1 MGGLEN
7 MNQEFRY
14 VPKYKMGIKILTQK
28 QLANVFPTYENLFE
42 RLENHRNEIFTSKVW
57 TDLGER
63 YQYNLMYD
71 NVFSIFGKRGTGKTS
86 AIFTLKHMIENSME
100 HCCDVVF
107 PIIMPEMIPDNGN
120 LLGWIMALLEES
132 IIKIEEKIKAK
143 RNIRPESSFFD
154 NCRFN
159 TNNPLRKQYNSLCEL
174 CFSQSYNPMGE
185 TSFYDAIGNSAQ
197 QTKNSYAFA
206 KNITR
211 FWTTFVGAVMEG
223 NDISTQVEAKQ
234 LPLLYFIF
242 DDVDLS
248 PDKAEQLLSLI
259 TKYLSHPNLIV
270 IITADEEM
278 FLEVLENNLNK
289 KIGRGNINRENWE
302 VLHYYEYQE
311 MEQAVTQEGSDN
323 IAALY
328 LNKVLP
334 PANSYYLDKFQDY
347 KKKRQF
353 INKDNDLEIEMNQLL
368 NRFIGHDDL
377 NNRDNFLYYKHN
389 FISFYLAFFG
399 DTSRQL
405 SNGYF
410 ILEELILNLIHDTE
424 DYFKTGNLALLH
436 SNVFHQI
443 KHFLYST
450 LHANNS
456 IDIPIGEIQP
466 LVSNLFMYEYNQWKL
481 YLNFSYLNKRF
492 HELYTELA
500 NKGKLNSQIQQNLS
514 LYALLFL
521 TENLLLILNKKL
533 DGQLNPKGK
542 QLHGYK
548 EITNFMNRYL
558 FNGAVLVSEG
568 WDKASGYFF
577 YHYEELMQN
586 NVLRAYADI
595 FEPNFMYSYLH
606 CFSLK
611 AEIEK
616 EITRAQLM
624 EWYLQDKQWL
634 LTITKLI
641 YIAYSNIY
649 LIDQDCLEQ
658 VGIAFRIRCSYLKTI
673 EKDITWLVSN
683 YLEGYDFLEKSRELL
698 NNSPLYLS
706 EFTKS
711 AENSANVRD
720 DFCRMV
726 KNTLFKESK
735 NMVTLTNVANFINE
749 TFLDDDNMF
758 TNICLFL
765 KEDSLFQTGFNF
777 MDNIRAN
784 RVLLNLKSDLITLG
798 DNFFYII
805 VIDTE
810 KFIEGV
816 TILRSLNYSN
826 FNVRLEPYMEALKG
840 KENGAVINKR
850 ELYAILE
857 DVRNYLLNVRK
868 NDREAI
874 NSETYGVSVEA
885 FHDIL
890 DSLDY
895 GVNPSNL
902 DKAIEFVMK
911 TELYKAF
918 IPLFLS
924 SYVMN
929 AHTEEHLL
937 SYEELKYIT
946 IKSSE
951 QDIKKVEH
959 YYYKLYLE
967 LCSLLKEE
975 NSLKIQE
982 EDEVVRIESIDNME
996 DIEVIPSAQ
1005 ELLEKES
1012 DLKQPDKEGILTDG
1026 NPLEGNLKDGIP
1038 KEVLLE
1044 EGRNFEGALRDEKSK
1059 ESKNKERKTVNFHTD
1074 RISRHQVP
1082 EEVLK
1087 KTVIMTEE
1095 ETGFSEDDT
1104 EKWEYMGNEFTDTI
1118 KDAIQD
1124 AINQYYAR
1132 IIRGIEDE
1140 QI

>member
-1 MGGLEN
+1 MNEGGVYMGGLN
-7 MNQEFRY
+7 DRNQEFRY

-28 QLANVFPTYENLFE
+28 QLANVFPTYDNLFE

-86 AIFTLKHMIENSME
+86 AIFTLKHMIEHSVE

-132 IIKIEEKIKAK
+132 ISRIEEKIKAK
-143 RNIRPESSFFD
+143 RNISTESSFFD

-211 FWTTFVGAVMEG
+211 FWTTFVEAVMEA
-223 NDISTQVEAKQ
+223 NDISIQIEAKQ

-289 KIGRGNINRENWE
+289 KIGRGNTGKENWE
-302 VLHYYEYQE
+302 VIHYYEYQE
-311 MEQAVTQEGSDN
+311 MEQAVTQERSNN

-334 PANSYYLDKFQDY
+334 PANSYYLDKFLDY

-353 INKDNDLEIEMNQLL
+353 INKDNNLEIELNQLL
-368 NRFIGHDDL
+368 NRFIGQE
-377 NNRDNFLYYKHN
+377 NENGKENFLYYKNN

-410 ILEELILNLIHDTE
+410 ILEELIQNLIHESE
-424 DYFKTGNLALLH
+424 DYTRTGNTLLLL

-492 HELYTELA
+492 HEIYAELV
-500 NKGKLNSQIQQNLS
+500 NKGKLNSQIQQNLA
-514 LYALLFL
+514 LYALLFF
-521 TENLLLILNKKL
+521 TENLLLILNRKL
-533 DGQLNPKGK
+533 NGKLNPKGK

-558 FNGAVLVSEG
+558 FNGAILVSEN
-568 WDKASGYFF
+568 WDKSSGYFF

-611 AEIEK
+611 VEIEK
-616 EITRAQLM
+616 EITKAQLVD
-624 EWYLQDKQWL
+624 WYLQDKQWL

-649 LIDQDCLEQ
+649 LIDQNCLEQ

-673 EKDITWLVSN
+673 EKDITWFVGN
-683 YLEGYDFLEKSRELL
+683 YLEGYDFVEKSRELL

-711 AENSANVRD
+711 MENESNVRD

-758 TNICLFL
+758 TNISLFL

-777 MDNIRAN
+777 LDNIRAN
-784 RVLLNLKSDLITLG
+784 RILLNLKSDLITLG
-798 DNFFYII
+798 DNFLYII

-810 KFIEGV
+810 KFIEGI

-826 FNVRLEPYMEALKG
+826 FNVRLEPYIEALKG

-868 NDREAI
+868 NDRDAV
-874 NSETYGVSVEA
+874 NSETYVVSVEA

-895 GVNPSNL
+895 GVNPGNL

-924 SYVMN
+924 SYVLN
-929 AHTEEHLL
+929 SHKDEHLL
-937 SYEELKYIT
+937 SYEELRYIT
-946 IKSSE
+946 AMDTGQADNKT
-951 QDIKKVEH
+951 EH

-975 NSLKIQE
+975 NSLKTQE
-982 EDEVVRIESIDNME
+982 EDEIVRIESIDNME
-996 DIEVIPSAQ
+996 NIEVITSIQ
-1005 ELLEKES
+1005 EI
-1012 DLKQPDKEGILTDG
+1012 KEGEHEPKADNAELTKI
-1026 NPLEGNLKDGIP
+1026 EIP
-1038 KEVLLE
+1038 KKEPVRIQE
-1044 EGRNFEGALRDEKSK
+1044 EDNSGGKNKEAKIQEKSK
-1059 ESKNKERKTVNFHTD
+1059 RRKLLN
-1074 RISRHQVP
+1074 RHIDNTTTLHGQLVQEHKKVP
-1082 EEVLK
+1082 
-1087 KTVIMTEE
+1087 TEGE
-1095 ETGFSEDDT
+1095 G
-1104 EKWEYMGNEFTDTI
+1104 EKWEYMGKEFTDTI
-1118 KDAIQD
+1118 KDAMQD